1 MHIAKNVCWWKYASE
16 NEYQSLFAQIGL
28 LSASQN
34 ESLSRQIKV
43 SFVIDDDLAQTNHN
57 KNSTIPIYS
66 KPKT

>member
-16 NEYQSLFAQIGL
+16 NEYWSLFAQMGL

-34 ESLSRQIKV
+34 ESLSLQIKV
-43 SFVIDDDLAQTNHN
+43 SFVIDDLAQTNHN

>member
-1 MHIAKNVCWWKYASE
+1 M
-16 NEYQSLFAQIGL
+16 GL

-34 ESLSRQIKV
+34 ESLSLQIKV
-43 SFVIDDDLAQTNHN
+43 SFVIDDLAQTNHN